1 MRLLVATNWDPNL
14 IEPLSK
20 LRTVDQIFGVLPTT
34 AVGSGRPGSS
44 LPKMTPE
51 QAENYIKLAHSK
63 GIEFDYLLNASC
75 MGNMEWDE
83 NTHRE
88 LLNQLDWIS
97 SIGTDSVTITIPY
110 LVELVKKQFPQLK
123 VRVSTIAHVNSVA
136 RAKFFESMG
145 ADSITLDFNI
155 NRDFKLLQTIRNAVK
170 CELNLLLND
179 ACLYQCPFR
188 YYHYNSISH
197 STQPYN
203 PLKGFYVEYH
213 TIRCTI
219 ERYSDPSQFIKSRW
233 IRPEDTSI
241 YEELGINSFKVSGRA
256 MSTEW
261 ILNAAQAYSS
271 RQYKGNLCDILQV
284 FNTATR
290 YSNPS
295 SPLSRVMEMGP
306 KLARH
311 KDLLRATQASA
322 DLSPHLKLLENESF
336 LSLLQAQPPET
347 FIDNQALEGFLDFFK
362 KQDCLSGCS
371 YCNYCQKIADKAVK
385 IDRNETDK
393 YISVLKKFTDDL
405 TSSRIFK
412 FNPGEWKE
420 GSYNE

>member
-1 MRLLVATNWDPNL
+1 MRLLVATNWDPGL

-20 LRTVDQIFGVLPTT
+20 LGAVDQIFGVMPTT
-34 AVGSGRPGSS
+34 TVGSGRPGSS

-51 QAENYIKLAHSK
+51 EAEEDITLVHANGLK
-63 GIEFDYLLNASC
+63 FDYLLNASC

-83 NTHRE
+83 STHRE
-88 LLNQLDWIS
+88 LLRHLDWIS
-97 SIGTDSVTITIPY
+97 SIGADSVTVTIPY
-110 LVELVKKQFPQLK
+110 LVELIRKQFPHL
-123 VRVSTIAHVNSVA
+123 RIRISTIAHVNSVA

-155 NRDFKLLQTIRNAVK
+155 NRDFKTLKAIRDTVK

-203 PLKGFYVEYH
+203 PLKGFYIEYP

-233 IRPEDTSI
+233 IRPEDLSI
-241 YEELGINSFKVSGRA
+241 YEELGFDSFKISGRS

-261 ILNAAQAYSS
+261 ILNAAEAYSS

-284 FNTATR
+284 INTATK
-290 YSNPS
+290 YANPS
-295 SPLSRVMEMGP
+295 SALSRVVELGP
-306 KLARH
+306 KLTKH
-311 KDLLRATQASA
+311 KDLIRATQDSA
-322 DLSPHLKLLENESF
+322 TLHPHMKLLENENFRSF
-336 LSLLQAQPPET
+336 LHAQPPET
-347 FIDNQALEGFLDFFK
+347 YIDNQALEGFIDFFK

-371 YCNYCQKIADKAVK
+371 HCNYCQRVADEAVRL
-385 IDRNETDK
+385 DQNEARE
-393 YISVLKKFTDDL
+393 YVSVLNRFLDDL

-412 FNPGEWKE
+412 FNVAE
-420 GSYNE
+420 